1 MWVLGQKGALG
12 IKRLCNGHGDVT
24 AVSTGPPPVMDLGI
38 KRPGLLGGPVERTTH
53 RPRFG
58 ASPSLLC
65 SSVTKKRTK
74 CHEAFFF
81 PGCLRCPRTHRTAHW
96 APPHARCRPFG
107 ARFQYGCFSAPQS
120 CTWVFVGHLFALGA
134 RFRRRA
140 SRRFTPPAAVSGSR
154 PPAIVAL
161 SGVARWPNTSV

>member
-81 PGCLRCPRTHRTAHW
+81 
-96 APPHARCRPFG
+96 
-107 ARFQYGCFSAPQS
+107 
-120 CTWVFVGHLFALGA
+120 WVAD
-134 RFRRRA
+134 FRRRVQ
-140 SRRFTPPAAVSGSR
+140 RHEQPKRLRNCFTGTRWAMRGGDAVSK
-154 PPAIVAL
+154 
-161 SGVARWPNTSV
+161 

>member
-81 PGCLRCPRTHRTAHW
+81 PGCCHTARRATLLKYDARTHSTLN
-96 APPHARCRPFG
+96 
-107 ARFQYGCFSAPQS
+107 PQ
-120 CTWVFVGHLFALGA
+120 
-134 RFRRRA
+134 RRLEA
-140 SRRFTPPAAVSGSR
+140 SQAVQNLRKPAD
-154 PPAIVAL
+154 L
-161 SGVARWPNTSV
+161 KTN

>member
-74 CHEAFFF
+74 CHEAGFFF
-81 PGCLRCPRTHRTAHW
+81 WVAEIVEAHRDPLPLR
-96 APPHARCRPFG
+96 AREG
-107 ARFQYGCFSAPQS
+107 ARRIAQAGVHP
-120 CTWVFVGHLFALGA
+120 VEREH
-134 RFRRRA
+134 RRRPHQKHA
-140 SRRFTPPAAVSGSR
+140 EAYLHLLAGQVH
-154 PPAIVAL
+154 A
-161 SGVARWPNTSV
+161 